1 MKKSFNRKLNC
12 HMYEIFAGDY
22 HATAEKKIV
31 LSTLLGSCISVC
43 LKDSVAGVVG
53 MNHFMLP
60 GRVKADEIAR
70 SEDARYGIHAMEMMI
85 NSMMKL
91 GARRNYL
98 QAKVFGGGQVLE
110 VAHNNIA
117 AANID
122 FALAF
127 LKIEEIPVLSRDV
140 GGNEGRKLFFFP
152 DSFEVYVRR
161 ITYHKELQSTLQ
173 REESFLER
181 MRRQRGEASE
191 LELFNNEGGSSKQN
205 G

>member
-1 MKKSFNRKLNC
+1 MKKTFNRKLNC

-22 HATAEKKIV
+22 HATTEKKIV
-31 LSTLLGSCISVC
+31 LSTLLGSCITVC

-60 GRVKADEIAR
+60 GKVRAEEIIQ

-98 QAKVFGGGQVLE
+98 QAKVFGGGKVLE

-117 AANID
+117 GANID

-127 LKIEEIPVLSRDV
+127 LKMEEIPVLSKDV
-140 GGNEGRKLFFFP
+140 GGKEGRKLFFFP
-152 DSFEVYVRR
+152 DTFEVYVKR
-161 ITYHKELQSTLQ
+161 ITYHKVLLNTVQ
-173 REESFLER
+173 REKSFLER
-181 MRRQRGEASE
+181 MRQQRGEASK
-191 LELFNNEGGSSKQN
+191 LELFNNGGGS
-205 G
+205 